1 MVEQTLNMPN
11 GIAAPRVVVVVCL
24 LKGKKV
30 LLGRRR
36 SSIGDSKFSLPSGHL
51 EFGESFEECAARE
64 LKEETDLDIKNIE
77 LLTVTNHVFLEE
89 AKPCQYVAIVTRAVL
104 ADEDQEPQNME
115 PNMCDGWDWYE
126 WDNLPKPLFW
136 PLEKAGAVPKV
147 AVVVSLLKGKTVML
161 GRRRSSLGD
170 STFSFPGGHL
180 EFGESFGECA
190 AREVKEETGLD
201 IEKIE
206 VLKVTNNIFEDKGKL
221 YHYVGIYVRAML
233 ASPDQEPENVE
244 PDMCDGWGWYEW
256 DNLPKPLFRPLQ
268 NAGKLH
274 SSLSGFEVYYNIIQ

>member
-1 MVEQTLNMPN
+1 MKFWTKFSSSGLTDSLSSPLYIEGEAVRLRHPVQTDTKSMVEQTQNMQN

-89 AKPCQYVAIVTRAVL
+89 TKPCHYVAIVTRAVL
-104 ADEDQEPQNME
+104 ADEDQEPRNME

-136 PLEKAGAVPKV
+136 PLEKAVQ
-147 AVVVSLLKGKTVML
+147 
-161 GRRRSSLGD
+161 
-170 STFSFPGGHL
+170 
-180 EFGESFGECA
+180 
-190 AREVKEETGLD
+190 TGF
-201 IEKIE
+201 
-206 VLKVTNNIFEDKGKL
+206 N
-221 YHYVGIYVRAML
+221 
-233 ASPDQEPENVE
+233 P
-244 PDMCDGWGWYEW
+244 
-256 DNLPKPLFRPLQ
+256 FRP
-268 NAGKLH
+268 
-274 SSLSGFEVYYNIIQ
+274 